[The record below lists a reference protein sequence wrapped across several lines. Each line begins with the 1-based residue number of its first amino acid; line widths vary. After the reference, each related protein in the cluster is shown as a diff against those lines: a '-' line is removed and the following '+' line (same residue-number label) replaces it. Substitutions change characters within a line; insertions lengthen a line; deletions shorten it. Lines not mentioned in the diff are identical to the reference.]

1 MQNIISAAVAAC
13 TVFIS
18 ISAAAAMGRDYQANG
33 YDIVV
38 DDDGGIHMPDVDFR
52 TEWTTLGTFSIAGDE
67 EAEGMHVVY
76 TQPGVAQ
83 HFRAT
88 GMFPDGAV
96 LIKELLSTRT
106 EDLTTG
112 TVSYAAERSGWFVMI
127 KDAKGR
133 FEENSLWGHGWGWA
147 YFDVAERTTPVTTN
161 YKAECMACHV
171 PAQATDWVYTRGY
184 PVLETR

>member
-1 MQNIISAAVAAC
+1 MRKTLSAAYAAYA
-13 TVFIS
+13 VLVS
-18 ISAAAAMGRDYQANG
+18 ISTASAMGMDYHANG

-38 DDDGGIHMPDVDFR
+38 DEDGGIHMPDVDFR
-52 TEWTTLGTFSIAGDE
+52 TEWTALGTFSIAGEE
-67 EAEGMHVVY
+67 EAEGLHVVY

-96 LIKELLSTRT
+96 VIKELLSTKT

-112 TVSYAAERSGWFVMI
+112 TVSYAAERSGWFVMV
-127 KDAKGR
+127 KDAKNR
-133 FEENSLWGHGWGWA
+133 FEENDLWGHGWGWA
-147 YFDVAERTTPVTTN
+147 YFDVADPTTPVTTS

-171 PAQATDWVYTRGY
+171 PAQATDWIYTRGY
-184 PVLETR
+184 PVLESR